1 MSKYE
6 EADFGA
12 NMIRRQFL
20 NMAEPEPDGSR
31 VVRLKWSDVLESAF
45 DYYYTEYIPAWTLN
59 QTLLNNSGDKLFISK
74 RSRDWVSWEKIE
86 PVNRPDIA
94 TLFDLLPD
102 LPDDNAFWQMIK
114 KLGSEGIKEP
124 EDHFWE
130 NIFTYRSAKE
140 VEVNGRKYR
149 IEWEA

>member
-1 MSKYE
+1 MRKYE

-12 NMIRRQFL
+12 DMIRRQFI
-20 NMAEPEPDGSR
+20 NMAEAEPDSSR

-45 DYYYTEYIPAWTLN
+45 DYYYTEYIPAWALN
-59 QTLLNNSGDKLFISK
+59 STPLNNSGDKLFISK

-86 PVNRPDIA
+86 PMNRPDIA

-102 LPDDNAFWQMIK
+102 LPEDSTFWQLIK
-114 KLGSEGIKEP
+114 KLGSEGVKEP

-130 NIFTYRSAKE
+130 NIFTYRSVKE
-140 VEVNGRKYR
+140 LEVRGRKYR

>member
-1 MSKYE
+1 
-6 EADFGA
+6 
-12 NMIRRQFL
+12 MIRRQFL
-20 NMAEPEPDGSR
+20 NMAEVEPDGSR

-59 QTLLNNSGDKLFISK
+59 PTPLNKSGDKLFISK
-74 RSRDWVSWEKIE
+74 RNRDWVSWEKIE
-86 PVNRPDIA
+86 PMNRPDIA

-102 LPDDNAFWQMIK
+102 LPEDSTFWQLIK
-114 KLGSEGIKEP
+114 KLGSEGVKEP

-130 NIFTYRSAKE
+130 NIFTYRSVKE
-140 VEVNGRKYR
+140 FGVNGRKYR

>member
-1 MSKYE
+1 MRKYE
-6 EADFGA
+6 EADIGA
-12 NMIRRQFL
+12 HMIRRQFL
-20 NMAEPEPDGSR
+20 NMAEVEPDGSR

-59 QTLLNNSGDKLFISK
+59 PTPLNNSGDKLFISK
-74 RSRDWVSWEKIE
+74 RNREWVSWEKIE
-86 PVNRPDIA
+86 PMNRPDIA

-102 LPDDNAFWQMIK
+102 LPDDSTFWQLIK
-114 KLGSEGIKEP
+114 KLESEGVKEA

-130 NIFTYRSAKE
+130 NIFTYRSVKE
-140 VEVNGRKYR
+140 LELRGRKYR